1 MKILCDVCGKGEASL
16 YCTADEASLCASC
29 DHRVH
34 HANKLAGKHQRFSL
48 LQPSPKHSPLC
59 DICQERS
66 AFLFCQEDRAIL
78 CRECDVPIHKA
89 NQHTQKHTR
98 FLLTGVTLS
107 ASPMPES
114 PPPQAKGTSTT
125 PTPAA
130 QEPFSTTSSISEYLI
145 ETLPGWHVEDLLDS
159 STPSPSP
166 FCKGNDLVLPFW
178 DDDLHCG
185 SICTSGFPTENLGIW
200 VPQVQVHQNQNQN
213 PNPNPNQSFLV
224 NSSNNNNVG
233 FGVGINANG
242 CRDSFIEF
250 STNGIKSNR
259 KRSDVDNSF
268 AVPQISPSAAAAF
281 NKISKTFW

>member
-78 CRECDVPIHKA
+78 CRECDITIHKA

-98 FLLTGVTLS
+98 FLLTGVRLS
-107 ASPMPES
+107 SSPALYSPES
-114 PPPQAKGTSTT
+114 APPTACTTVPAKGT
-125 PTPAA
+125 TPAA
-130 QEPFSTTSSISEYLI
+130 QEPFSATSSISEYLI

-159 STPSPSP
+159 SSPSPSH
-166 FCKGNDLVLPFW
+166 FCKSAENDLVLPFW
-178 DDDLHCG
+178 DDGLHCN
-185 SICTSGFPTENLGIW
+185 SIYTSGFPTENMGIW
-200 VPQVQVHQNQNQN
+200 VPQVQVHQNQN
-213 PNPNPNQSFLV
+213 PNQSFLV
-224 NSSNNNNVG
+224 NSSNNNVG
-233 FGVGINANG
+233 FGLGNANG
-242 CRDSFIEF
+242 CRDPFIEF

-259 KRSDVDNSF
+259 KRSDDNSF
-268 AVPQISPSAAAAF
+268 AVPQISPSSAAAF
-281 NKISKTFW
+281 KAKTFW